1 MNASSSLTIATPD
14 GSGQAVHPDV
24 VEVPGG
30 HLGFRYWMACTP
42 YPFAVDR
49 HENPIVR
56 VSQDGLRWQPV
67 PGAPDPLVPPPP
79 TADWHHADTDLVLH
93 DGVLHVYYI
102 TTRCEGAQTLFSVV
116 TSRDGMHW
124 TAPRVVYQGAW
135 GVSPS
140 VVVDRGR
147 WHMWY
152 VWRDTNDAGATSQL
166 LLRRGDSAFEF
177 GDARQC
183 VLVLPGHEVWHLD
196 VIAVPEGYEALVAA
210 FPTGTDP
217 SRCRLFHARSA
228 DGMRFVP
235 SSHRPVIRPSATGW
249 DNRMVYRSTLLRRG
263 DGSYR
268 VWYSAA
274 SWGMRCGIGLME
286 GPIDALRPVA
296 ADLAVN
302 DAPAGSKLRED
313 LVGFGKYAVS
323 RVLTPSAYR
332 RLLATRNWL
341 RSLLRNAS

>member
-1 MNASSSLTIATPD
+1 MSARRSLTIATPD

-24 VEVPGG
+24 IEVPGG

-56 VSQDGLRWQPV
+56 VSHDGLTWQPV

-79 TADWHHADTDLVLH
+79 ATDWHHADTDLVLH

-116 TSRDGMHW
+116 TSRDGVHW

-135 GVSPS
+135 GVSPA

-152 VWRDTNDAGATSQL
+152 VWRDTNDARATSRL
-166 LLRRGDSAFEF
+166 LLRSGSSAFEF
-177 GDARQC
+177 DEPSPC
-183 VLVLPGHEVWHLD
+183 SLEMPGHEVWHLD
-196 VIAVPEGYEALVAA
+196 VIVVPGGYEALVAA

-228 DGMRFVP
+228 DGRCFVA
-235 SSHRPVIRPSATGW
+235 SSRSPVIGPSGTGW
-249 DNRMVYRSTLLRRG
+249 DNRMVYRSTLLRRD
-263 DGSYR
+263 DGSYL

-274 SWGMRCGIGLME
+274 SWGMRCGIGVMA
-286 GPIDALRPVA
+286 GPIDALQPVA
-296 ADLAVN
+296 AVAAGGDL
-302 DAPAGSKLRED
+302 PAGRKLRED
-313 LVGFGKYAVS
+313 LVGAGKYAVS
-323 RVLTPSAYR
+323 RVLSPAAYR
-332 RLLATRNWL
+332 RLLAARNRM
-341 RSLLRNAS
+341 RSLLRTAR